1 MQSNILDPKTP
12 SATRRPDQHQDEHS
26 AEEVPDAPA
35 AQGPRLS
42 RRRRLLH
49 LRIGVKIALG
59 FAAVLI
65 LTASVAFVGWSGLT
79 NFGSQ
84 VKAANDSNAVV
95 RTLLETRIDEK
106 NFQIRGDEK
115 FIEAIAARIALIH
128 ESGIALRN
136 TVRSQADQQMVDRL
150 LAAVDAYHAAF
161 TKYADL
167 QKSKDRALAAMVE
180 EAGSFQDLAGQI
192 EEDQKITY
200 QALQQRVDKLE
211 LTRDDR
217 RTKAEDANQLLAL
230 VGTAR
235 RDEME
240 FLLTGEEVYA
250 QSARRG
256 ITQVLELSETLKQRF
271 DSDEVKVQID
281 QVMAAART
289 YQAGLAKLIEVVGS
303 VRDSSVL
310 ADAALSDAER
320 QGRIVQARLT
330 TLQSKTVAP
339 ADGVARLG
347 AYLGDVRLATK
358 DFLLSTDQKL
368 AERIASA
375 AQEFVALTAEL
386 KTVIGGEAAKLL
398 DEAAEGMKNYAASFK
413 TVFDVRVENE
423 TSDDR
428 KKAALDEMV
437 NSAREFEALVSQLRL
452 AQEDEYQ
459 LITGEVAKGRAEMSA
474 KLLTAGD
481 ANRLIKY
488 VGDARQAE
496 KDFLLRGNPEDAALV
511 ERAIAFILP
520 LTETMETRFDNPDD
534 QELAVTL
541 RGKAA
546 AYGEKFKEV
555 VTLTGQQA
563 TADAAMAEAANSV
576 NEMVVKAGEDQQS
589 AMVAQQSRSNTLMI
603 IGTLVA
609 LGLGAVFAFLIGRG
623 ISRPINEMTGA
634 MKRLADGD
642 LDVEVPA
649 QGRKDEIGE
658 MAGAVQVFKENA
670 LEKVQLE
677 AEQEEREKRAE
688 TEKRQAM
695 MAMADAFEASVG
707 QVVEQVSS
715 ASTEMQSSSEAMNA
729 TAEETTRQ
737 AAAVA
742 AASEEA
748 STNVE
753 TVASAA
759 EELSSSIS
767 EIGRQV
773 MHASQVARA
782 AVEEAQETNLRIQGL
797 AEAAQKIGEV
807 VALITD
813 IADQTNLLALNATIE
828 AARAGD
834 AGKGFAVVASE
845 VKNLANQTARATE
858 EIGAQIS
865 GIQESTQRAVE
876 AIAGIGKTIAE
887 IDEVASGIA
896 SAVEEQGAATQ
907 EIARN
912 VEQAAAGTHEVSSN
926 ITGVSQAANETGE
939 AARQIQ
945 SAAGELSQQ
954 SERLRVE
961 VAKFLSGVRSA

>member
-1 MQSNILDPKTP
+1 MRADALDRSSFLGEQQPIGKGSSRLEEGGSKAFVKTWMQKVL
-12 SATRRPDQHQDEHS
+12 QF
-26 AEEVPDAPA
+26 
-35 AQGPRLS
+35 
-42 RRRRLLH
+42 
-49 LRIGVKIALG
+49 RIGAKIALG
-59 FAAVLI
+59 FAAVLV
-65 LTASVAFVGWSGLT
+65 LTAGVAFVGWSGLT

-95 RTLLETRIDEK
+95 RTLLETRTDEK
-106 NFQIRGDEK
+106 NFQIRSDEK
-115 FIEAIAARIALIH
+115 FIQAVAARIARIH
-128 ESGIALRN
+128 DLGTELRAE
-136 TVRSQADQQMVDRL
+136 VQSDADKAMVDRL

-167 QKSKDRALAAMVE
+167 QKGKDKALAAVVQ
-180 EAGSFQDLAGQI
+180 EAGSFEELAGEI
-192 EEDQKITY
+192 EEDQKIAY
-200 QALQQRVDKLE
+200 QSLQQRVDKLE

-217 RTKAEDANQLLAL
+217 RVKSEDANRLLAM
-230 VGTAR
+230 VGAAR
-235 RDEME
+235 RDEKD

-250 QSARRG
+250 QQARRG
-256 ITQVLELSETLKQRF
+256 ITQTLELCESLKKRF
-271 DSDEVKVQID
+271 DNAEVQAQVD
-281 QVMAAART
+281 QVIAAART
-289 YQAGLAKLIEVVGS
+289 YLAGLEKLIEVVAS
-303 VRDSSVL
+303 VRDSGTL
-310 ADAALSDAER
+310 GEAALSDMGR
-320 QGRIVQARLT
+320 QGRIAQARLT
-330 TLQSKTVAP
+330 TLQSKNMVAG
-339 ADGVARLG
+339 DGTARLA
-347 AYLGDVRLATK
+347 AYLGEVQLAAK
-358 DFLLSTDQKL
+358 DFLLSADQRL
-368 AERIASA
+368 GERIGEAIQKFVTLA
-375 AQEFVALTAEL
+375 ADLRAGVN
-386 KTVIGGEAAKLL
+386 GEAAKSL
-398 DEAAEGMKNYAASFK
+398 DDAAEAMKSYGAAFK
-413 TVFDVRVENE
+413 TAFDVRVQAESSGE
-423 TSDDR
+423 R
-428 KKAALDEMV
+428 KKAALDDMI

-459 LITGEVAKGRAEMSA
+459 MITGEVAKGRTEMAA
-474 KLLTAGD
+474 KLLTASD

-488 VGDARQAE
+488 VSDARHAE
-496 KDFLLRGNPEDAALV
+496 KDFLLRGDTDSAALV
-511 ERAIAFILP
+511 ERAVMLVLP
-520 LTETMETRFDNPDD
+520 LTQNMETRFESSEDK
-534 QELAVTL
+534 ELAVTL
-541 RGKAA
+541 RGKAT

-555 VTLTGQQA
+555 VALTGQQA
-563 TADAAMAEAANSV
+563 TADAAMVQAANSV
-576 NEMVVKAGEDQQS
+576 NEMVVKAGDDQQT

-603 IGTLVA
+603 VGTLVA

-642 LDVEVPA
+642 LEVEVPA

-658 MAGAVQVFKENA
+658 MAGAVQVFKDNA
-670 LEKVQLE
+670 VEKVRLE
-677 AEQEEREKRAE
+677 AEQAEREQRAE
-688 TEKRQAM
+688 TEKRRAM
-695 MAMADAFEASVG
+695 MTMANAFETSVG

-715 ASTEMQSSSEAMNA
+715 ASTEMQSSSEAMSA

-742 AASEEA
+742 AASEQA
-748 STNVE
+748 SANVE

-773 MHASQVARA
+773 THASQVARA
-782 AVEEAQETNLRIQGL
+782 AVEEAQETNVRVQGL

-845 VKNLANQTARATE
+845 VKNLANQTAKATE
-858 EIGAQIS
+858 EIGAQIA
-865 GIQESTQRAVE
+865 GIQTSTQEAVE

-912 VEQAAAGTHEVSSN
+912 VEQAAAGTQEVSSN